1 MNFFLEILPLVLYV
15 TFKAHKYLS
24 HKCNA
29 QYFFESFFSNHS
41 PRGHNE
47 SIPMGSDDCFET
59 LKLIILDSFIAIY
72 KNVRRILR
80 QILGGAVFDYE
91 IVITFQTIIV
101 FLGIIRFIEWRRI
114 NNSRGGNR
122 R

>member
-1 MNFFLEILPLVLYV
+1 
-15 TFKAHKYLS
+15 
-24 HKCNA
+24 
-29 QYFFESFFSNHS
+29 
-41 PRGHNE
+41 
-47 SIPMGSDDCFET
+47 MGSDDCFET

-80 QILGGAVFDYE
+80 QILGGADFDYE

-122 R
+122 CQNRKGA